1 MKRLIL
7 LCLFGLLAFA
17 TSATEV
23 QASYNY
29 NDWSQPVPSKDGYA
43 VREQGTIS
51 GTDLDITL
59 PGDEASVHVTGIA
72 DLFVTEAGYYIIDQ
86 PSARIVLLSRT
97 FDVEQVLGTFDHD
110 GTMETFENPRG
121 LYVTE
126 DGELYV
132 TDFDRE
138 EILVFDDSFTLINVI
153 GKPDHPTYGDREFK
167 VDKIVLDRTKRIYVT
182 VGNVYDGIVELTSD
196 GQFSR
201 FFGVQ
206 PVQTNPIDLIW
217 RRFMTQEQLSRTVL
231 FLPVEYTNLAIDPF
245 GFIYATATSESQTP
259 IQRLNPKGTDV
270 LRRNGYVPP
279 TGDVDRLPDQD
290 RSNFIAVTVNDYGM
304 YSVLDR
310 ANRKIFTYNDE
321 GYLIYVTGEEGEFE
335 GMFRYPTAIAYDDEL
350 LLVTD
355 SERNTITVFE
365 PTSFGA
371 MVNEAIARSYRGDY
385 LDITELWEAIIEEN
399 ANFSYAYVGIGNAL
413 YRAKDYEGAM
423 EAYRLGVD
431 KEGYGKAYEQ
441 YRKIVLRD
449 NFPIIGFAMVGVIGF
464 TVVRPIVKDIRKGD

>member
-1 MKRLIL
+1 MKRLSIL
-7 LCLFGLLAFA
+7 ILFALIVFTGEA
-17 TSATEV
+17 TTI

-29 NDWSQPVPSKDGYA
+29 NDWSLPVPSKDGYA
-43 VREQGTIS
+43 VREEGTIS
-51 GTDLDITL
+51 GSDIDITI
-59 PGDEASVHVTGIA
+59 PSDVDPVHVRGMA
-72 DLFVTEAGYYIIDQ
+72 DLFVTDDFYYLVDR
-86 PSARIVLLSRT
+86 PSDRVVLLNRQFQVEHVLAT
-97 FDVEQVLGTFDHD
+97 FEHNGVT
-110 GTMETFENPRG
+110 ETFIDPTG
-121 LYVTE
+121 IYVTD

-132 TDFDRE
+132 TDFERE
-138 EILVFDDSFTLINVI
+138 EILVFDASLSLIDII
-153 GKPDHPTYGDREFK
+153 GKPDHPTYGDRDFK
-167 VDKIVLDRTKRIYVT
+167 VNKIVLDRTKRIYVT
-182 VGNVYDGIVELTSD
+182 VGNVYDGIVELTS
-196 GQFSR
+196 GGEFSR

-206 PVQTNPIDLIW
+206 AVQTNPIDLIW
-217 RRFMTQEQLSRTVL
+217 RRLMTQEQLSRTVL
-231 FLPVEYTNLAIDPF
+231 FLPVEYTNLAMDPD

-279 TGDVDRLPDQD
+279 AGDVVRLPNQD
-290 RSNFIAVTVNDYGM
+290 RSNFVAIAVNDYGM

-310 ANRKIFTYNDE
+310 ANRKVFTYNDE
-321 GYLIYVTGEEGEFE
+321 GYLIYITGEEGEFE
-335 GMFRYPTAIAYDDEL
+335 GMFRYPTAIAYDDDL

-365 PTSFGA
+365 PTAFGT
-371 MVNEAIARSYRGDY
+371 MVNEAIRRSYQGDY

-423 EAYRLGVD
+423 EAYRLGYD

-441 YRKIVLRD
+441 YRKIILRD